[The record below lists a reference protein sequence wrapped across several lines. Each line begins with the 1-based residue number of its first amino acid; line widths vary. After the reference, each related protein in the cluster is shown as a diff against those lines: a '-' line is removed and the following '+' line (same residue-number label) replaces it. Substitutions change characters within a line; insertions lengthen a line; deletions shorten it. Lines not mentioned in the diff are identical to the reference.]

1 MADRLKTSPLF
12 SAGYG
17 VVPKAVMQDRE
28 LNITAKCL
36 YAYFCSFAGVG
47 DSCFPSRNKICY
59 DLNISPHTFHKHLR
73 ELTEHGYIITEQ
85 IKEGGRFS
93 HNVYTL
99 SNSPCV
105 NPPCAKIP
113 CAKVS
118 HTDSFAHD
126 NTAYDNL
133 PPKNNSNKNEQDKKE
148 QGILKTTEGEKP
160 PAREKP
166 TKHKFGEYH
175 HVMLTDEEHK
185 KLIDDLGDSATAK
198 YIRRVDVYCE
208 KHNKSYPNC
217 AATIRDWYEQDKSE
231 PADKGGYD
239 SGAGYTDIY
248 AILGGKEK

>member
-1 MADRLKTSPLF
+1 MKGQFGVISKAILQDKELHAIAKAVYCYLSCFADRR
-12 SAGYG
+12 G
-17 VVPKAVMQDRE
+17 V
-28 LNITAKCL
+28 
-36 YAYFCSFAGVG
+36 AY
-47 DSCFPSRNKICY
+47 PSRALMCR
-59 DLNISPHTFHKHLR
+59 DLGITKDTLTKYLKQ
-73 ELTEHGYIITEQ
+73 LTERGYVRVEKNKRQ
-85 IKEGGRFS
+85 GRFS
-93 HNVYTL
+93 NNVYFLPCHKISDTVSSDAVFSDTIL
-99 SNSPCV
+99 SDTMERSLSLPVPNSTKETVPSL
-105 NPPCAKIP
+105 N
-113 CAKVS
+113 
-118 HTDSFAHD
+118 
-126 NTAYDNL
+126 NT
-133 PPKNNSNKNEQDKKE
+133 SGRE
-148 QGILKTTEGEKP
+148 P